1 MLPRAQLAIPE
12 DCSWRRS
19 LGDMLAPSNQR
30 LHLARAMFG
39 AVALDCSLVEL
50 SGKAAP
56 VVRRGRGRAG
66 ETHNR

>member
-1 MLPRAQLAIPE
+1 
-12 DCSWRRS
+12 
-19 LGDMLAPSNQR
+19 MLAPSNQR

-56 VVRRGRGRAG
+56 ADGRGRSRAG
-66 ETHNR
+66 ETL